1 MLEWIA
7 RYWLEVLFSCIT
19 GFLFFCIKKLYDN
32 QKSSEQ
38 RQKLMQEANNKG
50 TEALLRDRLFAA
62 YNHYYERGWITVHGL
77 ESVNR
82 MYEAYHNLGGN
93 GTVSRLV
100 EQLRELPVR
109 DKAAVMAEQIKEEK
123 E

>member
-1 MLEWIA
+1 MLEWVE
-7 RYWLEVLFSCIT
+7 RYWLEVFFSCIT
-19 GFLFFCIKKLYDN
+19 GFMFYCIKKLHDN
-32 QKSSEQ
+32 QKNAEE
-38 RQKLMQEANNKG
+38 RQKMLQEANNKG

-82 MYEAYHNLGGN
+82 MYDAYHNLGGN

-100 EQLRELPVR
+100 EEMRILPVR
-109 DKAAVMAEQIKEEK
+109 DRAAVLLEEHTADK
-123 E
+123 D